1 MQYFNRKWNVK
12 LRSILTLTIALSFF
26 AVPLSGQE
34 KTDTKNDGYQQ
45 LFDGKSL
52 EGWSGNKKIWSVQ
65 DGAIT
70 GETTKDNRI
79 KANTFLIWQG
89 KPLEDFELKLKFRIS
104 GNRANSGIQFRSV
117 DKGNH
122 VVGGYQ
128 ADIDITGRF
137 IGILYEERGRGI
149 LAQRGKKVERSAEGK
164 SKVVGTTMDEKKFK
178 EKVDPKKW
186 CEFTIIARG
195 NHIVQKI
202 NGITTVDFTD
212 NETKK
217 AASKGILALQCHVGP
232 PMKIQFKDI
241 RLKRLGSAEKK

>member
-1 MQYFNRKWNVK
+1 MSVIVCVLMASTTDSAF
-12 LRSILTLTIALSFF
+12 
-26 AVPLSGQE
+26 GQKKEDSSKDE
-34 KTDTKNDGYQQ
+34 KYES

-52 EGWSGNKKIWSVQ
+52 KGWEGDKKIWSVK

-89 KPLEDFELKLKFRIS
+89 DDLEDFELKLKFRIS
-104 GNRANSGIQFRSV
+104 GERANSGIQFRSA
-117 DKGNH
+117 DKGNY

-137 IGILYEERGRGI
+137 IGILYEEKGRGI
-149 LAQRGKKVERSAEGK
+149 LAQRGNKVVRSAEGK
-164 SKVVGTTMDEKKFK
+164 SKTMEKILDQKKFK
-178 EKVDPKKW
+178 EKVDPKIW
-186 CEFTIIARG
+186 CDFTVIAKG

-202 NGITTVDFTD
+202 NGMTTVDFTD
-212 NETKK
+212 NESKK
-217 AASKGILALQCHVGP
+217 AATKGILALQCHVGP

-241 RLKRLGSAEKK
+241 QLKRFKSETKEKTKDKK